1 MFTLKKIIS
10 AFIMPLSIGLIL
22 GLIGLYFLYSKSYKK
37 AKLFLTLSFI
47 WIILISYQPF
57 SNTLL
62 EPLESKY
69 QKLEIIPKDVEYI
82 LLLGGDKIGRT
93 YEVLRLYNMN
103 KDLKIITSGYG
114 GLGGGTPEAI
124 TNKEFL
130 IELGIPK
137 EKIQTQ
143 SEPRDT
149 KEEAV
154 YTKKIVGEN
163 RFILVTN
170 ATHMNR
176 ALSLFKKEGLNPIPA
191 ATNFLLNEDNYN
203 SIPRAGNLEKTE
215 VSLHEH
221 IGTLWYKLKGDI

>member
-10 AFIMPLSIGLIL
+10 AFIMPLSLGLIL
-22 GLIGLYFLYSKSYKK
+22 GIIGLYFLYTKSYKK
-37 AKLFLTLSFI
+37 AKLFLSLSFI
-47 WIILISYQPF
+47 WIIVISYQPF
-57 SNTLL
+57 SNILL

-69 QKLEIIPKDVEYI
+69 EKLESIPDDVEYV

-103 KDLKIITSGYG
+103 KNLKIITSGWEG
-114 GLGGGTPEAI
+114 NRETPEAI
-124 TNKEFL
+124 RNKEFL

-137 EKIQTQ
+137 EKIITQ
-143 SEPRDT
+143 SKPRDT

-154 YTKKIVGEN
+154 YTKKIVGNN

-170 ATHMNR
+170 ATHMYR
-176 ALSLFKKEGLNPIPA
+176 AISLFQKEGLNPIA
-191 ATNFLLNEDNYN
+191 APTNFLQEEDVYK
-203 SIPRAGNLEKTE
+203 SIPRGGNLQLTE
-215 VSLHEH
+215 ISLHEY